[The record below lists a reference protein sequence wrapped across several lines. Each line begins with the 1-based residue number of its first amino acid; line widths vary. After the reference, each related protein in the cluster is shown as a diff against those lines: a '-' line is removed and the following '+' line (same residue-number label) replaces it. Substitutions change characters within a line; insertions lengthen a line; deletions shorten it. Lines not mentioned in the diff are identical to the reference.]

1 MCCSWWCV
9 SRFLNNL
16 SNKEFLWLEIWW
28 CKTNKILQVK
38 RGIRGI
44 DLYQEGDVYKWFGI
58 FMGKSKDKDEEK
70 CDIIDQRK
78 NMFCKVKS
86 HSDAE
91 TKGNER
97 VKCKIF

>member
-1 MCCSWWCV
+1 
-9 SRFLNNL
+9 
-16 SNKEFLWLEIWW
+16 
-28 CKTNKILQVK
+28 
-38 RGIRGI
+38 
-44 DLYQEGDVYKWFGI
+44 
-58 FMGKSKDKDEEK
+58 MGKSKDKDEEK